1 MSEEN
6 RDDQGGR
13 GKGSRDNSP
22 GQQSG
27 KRRDGDSSGRGEGQ
41 GRQGQ
46 QGRRGRQAGQG
57 SPARGGARRPAREQL
72 AEKRASQQR
81 ADRRRRSAGI
91 AIAVVVVLVA
101 IGIIGYAW
109 WASNNDG
116 PDNAALPALVD
127 ESGGGVVVGDGPVD
141 VTVWEDFQCPFCKSF
156 EQTNGDMLRQRVDNG
171 DITLTIHPLS
181 FLDAKLGNDSSS
193 QAANAFGCVADAG
206 EKQALDYHLT
216 LYANQPTENP
226 GTPAWTTEQLIGWGN
241 DVGVEGSTFEDCVNN
256 LTYQGWVTQVQ
267 STMGDEGIT
276 ATPTVFVDGQEF
288 DVQKGDLQAT
298 IDKALQSDQ

>member
-1 MSEEN
+1 MTEQN

-13 GKGSRDNSP
+13 RKSGRDRR
-22 GQQSG
+22 QDRQSG
-27 KRRDGDSSGRGEGQ
+27 KPGDTHQPDRDDRES
-41 GRQGQ
+41 
-46 QGRRGRQAGQG
+46 RGRSGYSGPG
-57 SPARGGARRPAREQL
+57 SSRGGTKRAARDRL
-72 AEKRASQQR
+72 AEQRASQQR
-81 ADRRRRSAGI
+81 ADRRRRGSGI
-91 AIAVVVVLVA
+91 AIALVVVLVVV
-101 IGIIGYAW
+101 GIIGYAW

-116 PDNAALPALVD
+116 PDNAALPALVQQP
-127 ESGGGVVVGDGPVD
+127 GGGVVVGDGPVD

-206 EKQALDYHLT
+206 QKQALDYHLT

-241 DVGVEGSTFEDCVNN
+241 DVGVEGTTFEDCVNN

-267 STMGDEGIT
+267 STMGNEGIT